1 MGCGCACLEGK
12 DHCGR
17 LDMDCICPAKNETGQ
32 KPLLLAKKLKVK
44 YSNEKALAHR
54 KSINQTGFGPKAS
67 CVGDDALENMAT
79 KLYKVGM
86 IQA

>member
-1 MGCGCACLEGK
+1 MCSN
-12 DHCGR
+12 
-17 LDMDCICPAKNETGQ
+17 NEIIFGSRTVPRREQ
-32 KPLLLAKKLKVK
+32 EENLLLAKKLKVK
-44 YSNEKALAHR
+44 YSKEKALAHR

-67 CVGDDALENMAT
+67 CVGDVAFFSATVT

>member
-1 MGCGCACLEGK
+1 
-12 DHCGR
+12 
-17 LDMDCICPAKNETGQ
+17 MDCMCSNDVLIFGSHTHTRREQEEN
-32 KPLLLAKKLKVK
+32 LLLAKKLKVK
-44 YSNEKALAHR
+44 YSKEKALAHR